1 MKKLSIIVYSLF
13 VFGLLNFSFSDLGAM
28 ELRSRAKKEKVQ
40 DISEVQ
46 KETEA
51 LAAVNVKELVKIY
64 DGQKEKKGEI
74 QVSEVEQKIEK
85 VIQKVRFAKT
95 KKVLSLIAKLPNNL
109 FKNTYSIVKKLYP
122 NTKFKASLELA
133 AVATLIL
140 IVKNSPLFQDGFCAD
155 VAIAEDPTLIQ
166 NILSTL
172 LCHG

>member
-64 DGQKEKKGEI
+64 DGQKEK
-74 QVSEVEQKIEK
+74 
-85 VIQKVRFAKT
+85 
-95 KKVLSLIAKLPNNL
+95 N
-109 FKNTYSIVKKLYP
+109 
-122 NTKFKASLELA
+122 
-133 AVATLIL
+133 
-140 IVKNSPLFQDGFCAD
+140 
-155 VAIAEDPTLIQ
+155 
-166 NILSTL
+166 
-172 LCHG
+172 